1 MKKIIALCLAALMT
15 MLCAVSFAE
24 NTVSTQIETGTD
36 KFDVSFQLPEGARVL
51 EGADWQEGNLYMA
64 NIMLKEGEYLY
75 LSVDA
80 SGTENEAGLVTY
92 NEASGYTDDA
102 VLALTDV
109 FADESVIVDRQVL
122 TTAYGTKIAVVRFED
137 SAYAWT
143 KWNGFEIGAT
153 LTNVDAEGNY
163 GPITDEQLK
172 NMTDFLSEFWM
183 KVKISDPEATGT
195 DHSDDADAE
204 LLAMV
209 EWLTKDLTEADAAA
223 MLNWDADTIREKL
236 ADYDG
241 ELKNHTVE
249 EAAQEIHAKLS
260 VMQEF
265 LSALEGLSEIDLAS
279 ADTPAE

>member
-122 TTAYGTKIAVVRFED
+122 TTAYGTKIAVEVVVSARLIGIRFRP
-137 SAYAWT
+137 S
-143 KWNGFEIGAT
+143 GR
-153 LTNVDAEGNY
+153 
-163 GPITDEQLK
+163 
-172 NMTDFLSEFWM
+172 
-183 KVKISDPEATGT
+183 
-195 DHSDDADAE
+195 
-204 LLAMV
+204 LLIKPCSCIICPWVM
-209 EWLTKDLTEADAAA
+209 AA
-223 MLNWDADTIREKL
+223 M
-236 ADYDG
+236 
-241 ELKNHTVE
+241 
-249 EAAQEIHAKLS
+249 
-260 VMQEF
+260 
-265 LSALEGLSEIDLAS
+265 
-279 ADTPAE
+279 